1 MVYIC
6 LRSSIANYRQLV
18 ATFPNYLASERLT
31 SVINFRQTFMKI
43 VDVLFYLLLKNLL
56 KFCVLLCLGSVRTQL
71 EQLVHVTVKIY

>member
-6 LRSSIANYRQLV
+6 LRSSIANYLQLV
-18 ATFPNYLASERLT
+18 ATFPNYLASERLI

-56 KFCVLLCLGSVRTQL
+56 KFCVLLCLGSFRTQL